1 VLQGGLLN
9 WRSGDAILKPL
20 LKRRRAKNRSPTKH
34 SRAQYLS
41 GEMNPDLRLI
51 LIRGAEIKTI
61 DRAWQ
66 VAVSGWRDQKEMV
79 QPLCDR
85 QAMDLN
91 ASTFRFRNSNG
102 LEVYSVKLQSIS
114 IWASQLSHLC

>member
-1 VLQGGLLN
+1 MEHEVELMQLLLERRGSEIKITEGVLQGVLLN

-34 SRAQYLS
+34 SRALYLS

-66 VAVSGWRDQKEMV
+66 VAVSGWPDQKEMV

-91 ASTFRFRNSNG
+91 ASTFRFP
-102 LEVYSVKLQSIS
+102 E
-114 IWASQLSHLC
+114 